1 MEGERGAAT
10 MNLAVISSVISSA
23 LMVLSASTYVVA
35 VLRGPMLGP
44 LLVVLIALVVVDTVV
59 FLFAVKQTGLSLDL
73 ASTDEEMAELKLQ
86 RLVVVTLYGFSLAV
100 FLYVFFLAVVPLLFT
115 APLL

>member
-1 MEGERGAAT
+1 
-10 MNLAVISSVISSA
+10 MNLAVLSSVLSSTLTA
-23 LMVLSASTYVVA
+23 LSASTYVVA

-44 LLVVLIALVVVDTVV
+44 LIVVLVALVVVATVV

-73 ASTDEEMAELKLQ
+73 ASTDDEVAELKLQ
-86 RLVVVTLYGFSLAV
+86 RLVVAMLYGLSLAV
-100 FLYVFFLAVVPLLFT
+100 FLYVFFLAIMPLLFA